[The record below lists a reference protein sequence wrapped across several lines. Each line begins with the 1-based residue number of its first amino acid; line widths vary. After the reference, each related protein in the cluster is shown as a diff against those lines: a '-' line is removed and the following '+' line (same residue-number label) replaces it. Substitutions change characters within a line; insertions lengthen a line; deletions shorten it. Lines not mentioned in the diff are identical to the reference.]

1 MAFISEEIRNE
12 KDKQYF
18 KSIVLESMTGEQLTP
33 VWWTIDRDE
42 DIVLYERG
50 GGTFEIPVGYGLYIK
65 GNTINLEVVEHY
77 KGSRYE
83 NNLIAFY
90 FIKKIEI
97 PSEVIGE
104 EYSIQDIIKIIEEA
118 FSVMGVPFVERSK
131 ILEINIKIIATPI
144 LL

>member
-1 MAFISEEIRNE
+1 MAFISEEIKSE

-18 KSIVLESMTGEQLTP
+18 KSIALESMTGEQLTP
-33 VWWTIDRDE
+33 IWWTIDRDE

-50 GGTFEIPVGYGLYIK
+50 GGAFEIPVGYGLYIK
-65 GNTINLEVVEHY
+65 GNTIKLEVVEHF

-83 NNLIAFY
+83 NNLIAYY

-97 PSEVIGE
+97 PSEMIGE
-104 EYSIQDIIKIIEEA
+104 KYSIQDIIKIIEDA
-118 FSVMGVPFVERSK
+118 YLVMGVPFVERSK

>member
-1 MAFISEEIRNE
+1 MAFISEEIKNE

-18 KSIVLESMTGEQLTP
+18 KSIALESMTGEQLTP
-33 VWWTIDRDE
+33 IWWTIDRDE

-50 GGTFEIPVGYGLYIK
+50 GGAFEVPVGYGLYIK
-65 GNTINLEVVEHY
+65 GNNIKIEIVEHV

-83 NNLIAFY
+83 NNLIVYY

-97 PSEVIGE
+97 PSKVLDEN
-104 EYSIQDIIKIIEEA
+104 YSMQDIIKIIEDA

-131 ILEINIKIIATPI
+131 ILELNVKIIATPI
-144 LL
+144 LV

>member
-65 GNTINLEVVEHY
+65 GNTIKLEVVEHY

-83 NNLIAFY
+83 NNLIAYY